1 MLARRI
7 GGRTILRGIRG
18 AITVEENTRAAILD
32 ATVTLLEEM
41 TRANDVTL
49 EEMVSVLFT
58 LTPDLD
64 QAFPAEAARQLGW
77 IRVPLMCAREV
88 PVPGAMPRVIRVLM
102 LINRD
107 VPLAAIRHVY
117 LGEAVQL
124 RADLSEPGSA

>member
-7 GGRTILRGIRG
+7 GGSTILRGIRG